1 MFSFYSAITLLF
13 CLFSM
18 TTATGHL
25 RLELTASN
33 YLELHVKTN
42 ISAQTVFLNMGVT
55 RIVSFHPKVDQ
66 EFIEVTFSQ
75 RGGYSQMNVYNLNAA
90 GAMAQ
95 QTILFSDI
103 VLMIQ
108 SVFEC
113 DDGFIGENCRE
124 VSTTTTT
131 TTTSSTTT
139 TTEGPT
145 TTTAPRTTS
154 SEKSPEMPTASA
166 FTASFSTD
174 TIICITFSIFIVVLL
189 ILIVTL
195 YLRRR
200 QQSIYIQPHTP
211 AKKTYIDLEDSGIY
225 SPESN
230 RYTGSPHLQC

>member
-1 MFSFYSAITLLF
+1 MLSFYSAITLIF
-13 CLFSM
+13 SLFSM
-18 TTATGHL
+18 TSATGHL
-25 RLELTASN
+25 RLELTTSN

-42 ISAQTVFLNMGVT
+42 ISAQTVFLNMGVA

-66 EFIEVTFSQ
+66 ESLQVTFSQ
-75 RGGYSQMNVYNLNAA
+75 RGGYSQINVYNLNAA

-113 DDGFIGENCRE
+113 DDGFVGETCQE

-139 TTEGPT
+139 TTEGPP
-145 TTTAPRTTS
+145 TTTAPGTTS
-154 SEKSPEMPTASA
+154 SESSMPTASA
-166 FTASFSTD
+166 FTASFSVD
-174 TIICITFSIFIVVLL
+174 TILCIIFSIFTVVLI
-189 ILIVTL
+189 ILIVTI

-200 QQSIYIQPHTP
+200 QQNIYIQPHTP
-211 AKKTYIDLEDSGIY
+211 AKKTHIDLEDSGIY

>member
-1 MFSFYSAITLLF
+1 MLSSYSDIILLY

-18 TTATGHL
+18 TSATGHL

-42 ISAQTVFLNMGVT
+42 ISAQTIFLNMGVT

-66 EFIEVTFSQ
+66 ESLEVTFSQ
-75 RGGYSQMNVYNLNAA
+75 RGGYSQINVYNLNAA

-95 QTILFSDI
+95 QTILFSDT
-103 VLMIQ
+103 VLIIQ

-113 DDGFIGENCRE
+113 DDGFIGETCQE
-124 VSTTTTT
+124 ISTTSTTTTT
-131 TTTSSTTT
+131 ASTTT
-139 TTEGPT
+139 TTEGTT
-145 TTTAPRTTS
+145 TTTAKGTS
-154 SEKSPEMPTASA
+154 SKSSVPTASA
-166 FTASFSTD
+166 FTASVSTNI
-174 TIICITFSIFIVVLL
+174 IICATFSVFSVVLL
-189 ILIVTL
+189 ILIVTI

-200 QQSIYIQPHTP
+200 QQHVYIQPHTP
-211 AKKTYIDLEDSGIY
+211 AKKTHIDLEDSGIY

>member
-1 MFSFYSAITLLF
+1 MFSSYSAIILLF

-18 TTATGHL
+18 TSATGHL
-25 RLELTASN
+25 RLQLTTSN

-66 EFIEVTFSQ
+66 ESLEVTFSQ
-75 RGGYSQMNVYNLNAA
+75 RKGYSQINVYNLNAA

-113 DDGFIGENCRE
+113 DDGFIGETCQE
-124 VSTTTTT
+124 IP
-131 TTTSSTTT
+131 TSSTTT
-139 TTEGPT
+139 TTTSTTTTTEGTT
-145 TTTAPRTTS
+145 TTTAPGTTS
-154 SEKSPEMPTASA
+154 SKSSMPTASA
-166 FTASFSTD
+166 VTASFSTD
-174 TIICITFSIFIVVLL
+174 IIICITFSIFIVVLL
-189 ILIVTL
+189 ILIVTI
-195 YLRRR
+195 YLRRH
-200 QQSIYIQPHTP
+200 QQHVYIQPQTP
-211 AKKTYIDLEDSGIY
+211 AKKTHIDLEDSGIY